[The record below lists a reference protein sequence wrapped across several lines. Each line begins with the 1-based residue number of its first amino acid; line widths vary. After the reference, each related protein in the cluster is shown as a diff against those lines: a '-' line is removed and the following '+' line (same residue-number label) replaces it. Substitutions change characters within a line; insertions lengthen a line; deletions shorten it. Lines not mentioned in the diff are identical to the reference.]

1 MLGDNYKKNNK
12 NKIFKRMIIALQDK
26 LRLKLKTAN
35 NWAGVSRSIRVNCKT
50 NCDWIVIVR
59 IINALII
66 LLFVK

>member
-35 NWAGVSRSIRVNCKT
+35 NWAGVSRFIRVNCKT

-59 IINALII
+59 LINALII
-66 LLFVK
+66 VLK